1 MQIGAHNYNT
11 NEEYY
16 IAGDVGANPMN
27 YPRLSSFGDAFISSK
42 TGLSLKYPKYHFD
55 FTLIQSNNYDS
66 GIANIYKLVITPI
79 Q

>member
-1 MQIGAHNYNT
+1 MQIGGHNYNT

-27 YPRLSSFGDAFISSK
+27 YPRLSSFGDAFISMK
-42 TGLSLKYPKYHFD
+42 
-55 FTLIQSNNYDS
+55 N
-66 GIANIYKLVITPI
+66 GIVFEISQISFRFYINSV

>member
-1 MQIGAHNYNT
+1 MQIGSFNYNV

-16 IAGDVGANPMN
+16 IAGDVGSNPLN

-42 TGLSLKYPKYHFD
+42 TGLSLKYPGYHFD
-55 FTLIQSNNYDS
+55 FTLLQSNNYDS
-66 GIANIYKLVITPI
+66 GIANIYKLVITPH